1 MIWIYIDDNDIVAR
15 NIFLELKNKLD
26 LSSEVQDSYT
36 IYRSK
41 EFSIINSTI
50 NNLKADYVEELLKKE
65 EVECL
70 VFPSIH
76 KSEKNIKSLT
86 VHTTGNFSHNPFGGM
101 SYKLSIASPIQMR
114 KALVYMNNHKIE
126 GYNVSYEATHHGP
139 TIDVPLFFIESGSTE
154 KEWNDI
160 KAHQI
165 ILGAILN
172 LKKDTDDN
180 ECKVSIGIGGGHYAP
195 RFTDYAI
202 KKNICYGHI
211 MPQFRYQEFTD
222 TIGREMIKKT
232 PKAQFVSYHGNVP
245 DKIKKYFEGKLT
257 TL

>member
-1 MIWIYIDDNDIVAR
+1 MIWIYIDDNDPVAKK
-15 NIFLELKNKLD
+15 IFLELKNKLV
-26 LSSEVQDSYT
+26 LSTEIQDSYT
-36 IYRSK
+36 IYRSN
-41 EFSIINSTI
+41 EFSIIHSPI
-50 NNLKADYVEELLKKE
+50 NHLKADFVEEILKKE

-86 VHTTGNFSHNPFGGM
+86 VHTTGNFSNNPFGGM
-101 SYKLSIASPIQMR
+101 SYKLSIAAPIQMR
-114 KALVYMNNHKIE
+114 KALIYMNAHKID

-139 TIDVPLFFIESGSTE
+139 TINIPLFFIESGSTE
-154 KEWNDI
+154 KEWNDPN
-160 KAHQI
+160 AHQI

-172 LKKDTDDN
+172 LKKDNAEN

-211 MPQFRYQEFTD
+211 MPQFKFEEFTD
-222 TIGREMIKKT
+222 AIGIEMINKT
-232 PKAQFVSYHGNVP
+232 PQAQFVSYHGNVP
-245 DKIKKYFEGKLT
+245 EKIKKYFEGKLA